1 MAYGYQVF
9 CADKKG
15 SRWVPYSKVYPTQ
28 AEAAE
33 SKSRAEE
40 RRICS
45 WKTGELIRY
54 KIKVVSL
61 G

>member
-1 MAYGYQVF
+1 MAQGYQVF
-9 CADKKG
+9 CAGKKG
-15 SRWVPYSKVYPTQ
+15 SRWMPYSRVYATQ
-28 AEAAE
+28 AEAEE

-54 KIKVVSL
+54 KVKAVSL

>member
-1 MAYGYQVF
+1 MAHGYQVF
-9 CADKKG
+9 CAGKKG

-28 AEAAE
+28 TEAAK

-40 RRICS
+40 RRICC

-54 KIKVVSL
+54 KIKVVGL